1 MNNAEDKALMDQ
13 YDDLEEDLPPEDLE
27 QELMLV
33 KYKLQMRHASMKEQL
48 ESAASPM
55 TTGLAISYSL
65 LQIYMEQLQ
74 EFTLAD
80 QEDIASTPPTDD
92 SFSERKMRTSD
103 YLTQDKNGNS
113 KKDKFTFVDVAPAGF
128 DHLRSACGMT
138 IVDYLDSLCGLPLT
152 GGAVGEGKS
161 GQFFFFS
168 ADRTVMLKTV
178 THAEWQFM
186 NRILKDY
193 HHHMVDNI
201 ETTLLCRFY
210 ALYKLKLNKGVTR
223 LVAMNNIFQCSP
235 HTEAPAS
242 MKEMYDLKGS
252 FHHRLVTDKQKASG
266 VKVLK
271 DLNWKNNQ
279 RKMRIAP
286 QMHNVLSDSMR
297 KDVDWLE
304 EHHVMDYSML
314 LGISAYPE
322 AEEAHRMSSATST
335 VSSASSYLSGVDPGR
350 TSIWKHDMG
359 GLKAI
364 GEDEALEDENYYF
377 GIIDILQEYNMKK
390 KVEHAY
396 KSRLMELKG
405 KNPKDISAVNA
416 KDYGERF
423 VNFMQSEVIEDPS
436 KLDPALCAAAETERE
451 AREAAAAREN
461 LARES
466 SERGSERVGSEAGEA
481 ADLPFMA
488 ES

>member
-1 MNNAEDKALMDQ
+1 
-13 YDDLEEDLPPEDLE
+13 
-27 QELMLV
+27 
-33 KYKLQMRHASMKEQL
+33 
-48 ESAASPM
+48 
-55 TTGLAISYSL
+55 
-65 LQIYMEQLQ
+65 
-74 EFTLAD
+74 
-80 QEDIASTPPTDD
+80 
-92 SFSERKMRTSD
+92 MRTSD

-304 EHHVMDYSML
+304 EHH
-314 LGISAYPE
+314 
-322 AEEAHRMSSATST
+322 
-335 VSSASSYLSGVDPGR
+335 
-350 TSIWKHDMG
+350 
-359 GLKAI
+359 
-364 GEDEALEDENYYF
+364 GES
-377 GIIDILQEYNMKK
+377 Q
-390 KVEHAY
+390 
-396 KSRLMELKG
+396 
-405 KNPKDISAVNA
+405 
-416 KDYGERF
+416 
-423 VNFMQSEVIEDPS
+423 
-436 KLDPALCAAAETERE
+436 LC
-451 AREAAAAREN
+451 
-461 LARES
+461 
-466 SERGSERVGSEAGEA
+466 
-481 ADLPFMA
+481 
-488 ES
+488 

>member
-1 MNNAEDKALMDQ
+1 
-13 YDDLEEDLPPEDLE
+13 
-27 QELMLV
+27 
-33 KYKLQMRHASMKEQL
+33 
-48 ESAASPM
+48 
-55 TTGLAISYSL
+55 
-65 LQIYMEQLQ
+65 
-74 EFTLAD
+74 
-80 QEDIASTPPTDD
+80 
-92 SFSERKMRTSD
+92 
-103 YLTQDKNGNS
+103 
-113 KKDKFTFVDVAPAGF
+113 
-128 DHLRSACGMT
+128 
-138 IVDYLDSLCGLPLT
+138 
-152 GGAVGEGKS
+152 
-161 GQFFFFS
+161 
-168 ADRTVMLKTV
+168 
-178 THAEWQFM
+178 
-186 NRILKDY
+186 
-193 HHHMVDNI
+193 
-201 ETTLLCRFY
+201 
-210 ALYKLKLNKGVTR
+210 
-223 LVAMNNIFQCSP
+223 
-235 HTEAPAS
+235 
-242 MKEMYDLKGS
+242 
-252 FHHRLVTDKQKASG
+252 
-266 VKVLK
+266 
-271 DLNWKNNQ
+271 
-279 RKMRIAP
+279 
-286 QMHNVLSDSMR
+286 
-297 KDVDWLE
+297 
-304 EHHVMDYSML
+304 MDYSML

-322 AEEAHRMSSATST
+322 AEEAHWMSSATST